1 MVSTALFMQTHNS
14 DRQSRGACVILI
26 TCFVGQYVKWCII
39 YEVELVVILI
49 TTLIIQKA
57 AVMINSGLSH
67 QEAQHCVQTQEFKH

>member
-14 DRQSRGACVILI
+14 DRQSRSACVILI
-26 TCFVGQYVKWCII
+26 TCSVGQYVKWCII

-57 AVMINSGLSH
+57 ASY
-67 QEAQHCVQTQEFKH
+67 K